1 MKVEAEDRRVF
12 REKDRWGSS
21 STNKQLGVKEPD
33 QALVNQV
40 AQRTPWTPFLISK
53 NTKYEQ
59 QAIINDHSF
68 VIPILRVF
76 QSIQKRSIDYT
87 TQRIA
92 EWYIWTGDDS
102 INKDKSKIKNKVSS
116 FASRF
121 FRKRIWKFRTY
132 MSIYN

>member
-40 AQRTPWTPFLISK
+40 AQRAPWTPFLISK

-59 QAIINDHSF
+59 RAIINDHSF

-76 QSIQKRSIDYT
+76 QSIQKIIFQSIP
-87 TQRIA
+87 
-92 EWYIWTGDDS
+92 
-102 INKDKSKIKNKVSS
+102 
-116 FASRF
+116 
-121 FRKRIWKFRTY
+121 
-132 MSIYN
+132 

>member
-1 MKVEAEDRRVF
+1 MKVEAKDRRVF

-87 TQRIA
+87 TQCIA
-92 EWYIWTGDDS
+92 GDDS
-102 INKDKSKIKNKVSS
+102 TNKDKSKMKNKVSS